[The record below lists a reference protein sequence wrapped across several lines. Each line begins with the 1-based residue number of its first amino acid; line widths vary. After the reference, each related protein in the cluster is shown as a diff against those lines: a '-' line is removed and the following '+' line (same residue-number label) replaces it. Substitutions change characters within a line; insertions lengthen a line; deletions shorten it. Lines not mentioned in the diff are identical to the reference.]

1 MKKCCFLQFLS
12 KQKKIKL
19 GGRKNFM
26 APSNRVEKFRDPAKL
41 TQKISWPAESPPAR
55 GDFSLCPLPYHEANI
70 SAFIRVE

>member
-1 MKKCCFLQFLS
+1 MLFPSIFIKT
-12 KQKKIKL
+12 KKIKL

-55 GDFSLCPLPYHEANI
+55 GDFSL
-70 SAFIRVE
+70 